1 MTADKNALT
10 RGIYF
15 GVLHAMWEI
24 IDVYLDLQR
33 IFLAEYYYC
42 WCCKNICNPSTRW
55 SDKIWLRWLSLQRRH
70 TTDAVQWKLMQN
82 THTLL
87 WFLFFFLYCKSGYC
101 PALNKTSSQ
110 NIAEDIKLSKR
121 LLLFFGSMNS
131 FEYMYSDGRLYKISI
146 WWVDESLDN
155 HNVFT
160 GKLAQHSRTSRR
172 AHTRTQTFKLH
183 IKRNFWKKTSQ
194 NCKRPRLM
202 AKLELNS
209 INLI

>member
-1 MTADKNALT
+1 MVYTLVCYMQCEKLLT
-10 RGIYF
+10 C
-15 GVLHAMWEI
+15 
-24 IDVYLDLQR
+24 

-42 WCCKNICNPSTRW
+42 WCCKNICNPS
-55 SDKIWLRWLSLQRRH
+55 DKIWLRCLSLQRRH
-70 TTDAVQWKLMQN
+70 TTDAVQWKLMRH
-82 THTLL
+82 THTH
-87 WFLFFFLYCKSGYC
+87 FCDFCFSFYNCKSGYC

-121 LLLFFGSMNS
+121 LLLFSGSMNL
-131 FEYMYSDGRLYKISI
+131 FEYMYLDG
-146 WWVDESLDN
+146 
-155 HNVFT
+155 
-160 GKLAQHSRTSRR
+160 QHSRTSRG